1 MKGSRI
7 ILTGASEGIGRALA
21 LALAARG
28 ARVALAARDRERL
41 DSLAQQCRAAG
52 GEALAIPTD
61 VTSQQDLE
69 WLVAETVK
77 SFGGLDAV
85 IHNAGITMWSRFD
98 SLQDLSIFERLMEV
112 NYLAPVR
119 LTSLALPHLKQSRG
133 LIVAVASLAGLTGV
147 PERSAYAGSKHAMV
161 GFFDSLRIELA
172 DSGVDVSVIAP
183 DFVVSEI
190 HKRAIGP
197 DGEPLGASPMMQA
210 KIMTAEACAARIVR
224 GMEKSPAPGTDDRAR
239 QVGAL
244 AQTRGAFNDRSH
256 RGERDPPAPLG
267 GAVNGDIPI
276 FLETKIGMSPFTKHL
291 GEGPTTPGSIRT
303 GT

>member
-1 MKGSRI
+1 MKDRRI

-21 LALAARG
+21 LALASRG
-28 ARVALAARDRERL
+28 ARLALAARDRERL
-41 DSLAQQCRAAG
+41 ESLAQECRARG
-52 GEALAIPTD
+52 GEALAVPTD
-61 VTSQQDLE
+61 VTNQQDLE

-98 SLQDLSIFERLMEV
+98 ALQDFTIFERIMEV

-119 LTSLALPHLKQSRG
+119 LTALTLPHLRQSRG

-147 PERSAYAGSKHAMV
+147 PERSGYAASKHAMI

-172 DSGVDVSVIAP
+172 GTGVDVSVVAP

-197 DGEPLGASPMMQA
+197 DGEPLGASPMMQR
-210 KIMTAEACAARIVR
+210 KIMTADECAARIVR
-224 GMEKSPAPGTDDRAR
+224 AMEKRQRLLLMSRRGRLGRWLKLLAPAVIDRIAAR
-239 QVGAL
+239 A
-244 AQTRGAFNDRSH
+244 
-256 RGERDPPAPLG
+256 
-267 GAVNGDIPI
+267 
-276 FLETKIGMSPFTKHL
+276 
-291 GEGPTTPGSIRT
+291 IRQRH
-303 GT
+303 

>member
-1 MKGSRI
+1 MKGRRL

-21 LALAARG
+21 LELAARG

-41 DSLAQQCRAAG
+41 ETLAQECRVRG

-61 VTSQQDLE
+61 VTNQQDLE
-69 WLVAETVK
+69 WLVNESVK
-77 SFGGLDAV
+77 TFGGLDAV

-98 SLQDLSIFERLMEV
+98 ALADFSIFERLMEV

-119 LTSLALPHLKQSRG
+119 LTALALPHLKSSRG

-147 PERSAYAGSKHAMV
+147 PERSGYAASKHAMV

-172 DSGVDVSVIAP
+172 GSGVDVSVIAP

-197 DGEPLGASPMMQA
+197 DGEQLGSSPMQQS
-210 KIMTAEACAARIVR
+210 KIITA
-224 GMEKSPAPGTDDRAR
+224 
-239 QVGAL
+239 
-244 AQTRGAFNDRSH
+244 
-256 RGERDPPAPLG
+256 
-267 GAVNGDIPI
+267 
-276 FLETKIGMSPFTKHL
+276 
-291 GEGPTTPGSIRT
+291 
-303 GT
+303 